1 MEKLKDFISNKKVII
16 SVITLLLLSL
26 VSFIAIS
33 NITTS
38 KGEIT
43 VDTKVEEKLVSSEE
57 QRVEEYILVDI
68 KGEVQNPGVYK
79 LPVNSRVIDA
89 IKASGG
95 LTKKAVTTYIN
106 LSKTLKD
113 ENVIIIN
120 NKSELKK
127 IEEKKNIEE
136 IKINDNSSVSV
147 KTSDVI
153 TNDVDKVKEETK
165 ADNVTKTT
173 EETNIPTNEGS
184 SEPKE
189 KTTSVNI
196 NKSSIE
202 ELTTISGI
210 GESKAKAII
219 EYRTANGPFKSIEE
233 IKNVSGIGDK
243 LYDKI
248 KAYITVW

>member
-16 SVITLLLLSL
+16 SVSALLLISL
-26 VSFIAIS
+26 VSFAFICNIS
-33 NITTS
+33 TS
-38 KGEIT
+38 KEETI
-43 VDTKVEEKLVSSEE
+43 VDTKVEEKQVSSED
-57 QRVEEYILVDI
+57 VSTEEYILVDI

-79 LPVNSRVIDA
+79 LPINSRVMDA
-89 IKASGG
+89 IEISGG

-153 TNDVDKVKEETK
+153 TNDVDKIKEETK
-165 ADNVTKTT
+165 TDNTTKEA
-173 EETNIPTNEGS
+173 EETNSTPNVSS
-184 SEPKE
+184 SEKKE
-189 KTTSVNI
+189 ETTSVNI
-196 NKSSIE
+196 NEATIE

-210 GESKAKAII
+210 GESKAKSII
-219 EYRTANGPFKSIEE
+219 EYRTTNGPFKSIEE

-248 KAYITVW
+248 KTNITV

>member
-1 MEKLKDFISNKKVII
+1 MENLKVFILNKKVII
-16 SVITLLLLSL
+16 SVIALLLFSL
-26 VSFIAIS
+26 ISFIVIS

-38 KGEIT
+38 KGKIT

-57 QRVEEYILVDI
+57 QKAQEYILVDI
-68 KGEVQNPGVYK
+68 KGEVKTPGVYK

-89 IKASGG
+89 IEASGG

-120 NKSELKK
+120 SKSELKK

-153 TNDVDKVKEETK
+153 TNDVDKVKEETTTES
-165 ADNVTKTT
+165 VTKTP
-173 EETNIPTNEGS
+173 EEGS
-184 SEPKE
+184 SPANEISSEQKKE
-189 KTTSVNI
+189 TTSVNI
-196 NKSSIE
+196 NESSIE

-219 EYRTANGPFKSIEE
+219 EYRTANGPFKSVEE

-248 KAYITVW
+248 KAYITI

>member
-1 MEKLKDFISNKKVII
+1 MENLKVFILNKKVII
-16 SVITLLLLSL
+16 SVIALLLLSL
-26 VSFIAIS
+26 ISFIVIS

-38 KGEIT
+38 KGKIT

-57 QRVEEYILVDI
+57 QKVQEYILVDI
-68 KGEVQNPGVYK
+68 KGEVQTPGVYK
-79 LPVNSRVIDA
+79 LPVHSRVIDA
-89 IKASGG
+89 IEASGG

-120 NKSELKK
+120 KKSELKK

-136 IKINDNSSVSV
+136 IKINNNSSVSV

-153 TNDVDKVKEETK
+153 TNDVDKVKEETTTES
-165 ADNVTKTT
+165 VTKTP
-173 EETNIPTNEGS
+173 EEGS
-184 SEPKE
+184 SSANEISSEQKKE
-189 KTTSVNI
+189 TTSVNI
-196 NKSSIE
+196 NESSIE

-219 EYRTANGPFKSIEE
+219 EYRTANGPFKSVED

-248 KAYITVW
+248 KAYITI

>member
-16 SVITLLLLSL
+16 SVIALLLLGL
-26 VSFIAIS
+26 VSFVAIS

-38 KGEIT
+38 KGKIT
-43 VDTKVEEKLVSSEE
+43 VDTKVEEKLTSSEE
-57 QRVEEYILVDI
+57 QKVEEYILVDI
-68 KGEVQNPGVYK
+68 KGEVKTPGVYK
-79 LPVNSRVIDA
+79 LPTNSRVIDA
-89 IKASGG
+89 IEASGG

-120 NKSELKK
+120 KKSELKK

-136 IKINDNSSVSV
+136 IRINDNSSVSV
-147 KTSDVI
+147 KTTDVI
-153 TNDVDKVKEETK
+153 TNDVDKVKEETTTES
-165 ADNVTKTT
+165 VTKAP
-173 EETNIPTNEGS
+173 EEGASSANENS
-184 SEPKE
+184 SETKKE
-189 KTTSVNI
+189 TTSVNI
-196 NKSSIE
+196 NESSIE

-219 EYRTANGPFKSIEE
+219 EYRTANGPFKSIED

-248 KAYITVW
+248 KTYITIR

>member
-16 SVITLLLLSL
+16 SVIALLLLSL
-26 VSFIAIS
+26 VSFVAIS
-33 NITTS
+33 NIITS
-38 KGEIT
+38 KGQIT
-43 VDTKVEEKLVSSEE
+43 VDTKVEEKLTSSEE
-57 QRVEEYILVDI
+57 QKVQEYILVDI
-68 KGEVQNPGVYK
+68 KGEVKTPGVYK
-79 LPVNSRVIDA
+79 LPANSRVIDA
-89 IKASGG
+89 IEASGG

-120 NKSELKK
+120 KKSELKK

-147 KTSDVI
+147 KTTDVI
-153 TNDVDKVKEETK
+153 TNDVDKVKEETTPES
-165 ADNVTKTT
+165 VTKTP
-173 EETNIPTNEGS
+173 EEGASSANENS
-184 SEPKE
+184 SETKKE
-189 KTTSVNI
+189 TTSVNI
-196 NKSSIE
+196 NESSIE

-219 EYRTANGPFKSIEE
+219 EYRTANGPFKSIED

-248 KAYITVW
+248 KTYITIR

>member
-1 MEKLKDFISNKKVII
+1 MEKLKVFISNKKVII
-16 SVITLLLLSL
+16 SVIALLLLSL
-26 VSFIAIS
+26 ISFIVIS

-38 KGEIT
+38 KGKIT

-57 QRVEEYILVDI
+57 QKAQEYILVDI
-68 KGEVQNPGVYK
+68 KGEVQTPGVYK

-89 IKASGG
+89 IEASGG

-120 NKSELKK
+120 KKSELKK

-136 IKINDNSSVSV
+136 IKINNNSSVSV

-153 TNDVDKVKEETK
+153 TNDVDKVKEEPT
-165 ADNVTKTT
+165 AETITKTP
-173 EETNIPTNEGS
+173 EEADSPANES
-184 SEPKE
+184 SRKE
-189 KTTSVNI
+189 TTSVNI
-196 NKSSIE
+196 NESSIE

-219 EYRTANGPFKSIEE
+219 EYRTTNSPFKSIEE

-248 KAYITVW
+248 KAYITI

>member
-1 MEKLKDFISNKKVII
+1 MENLKVFISNKKVII
-16 SVITLLLLSL
+16 SVIALLLLSL
-26 VSFIAIS
+26 VSFIVIS

-38 KGEIT
+38 KGKIR

-57 QRVEEYILVDI
+57 QKVQEYILVDI
-68 KGEVQNPGVYK
+68 KGEVKTPGVYK

-89 IKASGG
+89 IEASGG

-120 NKSELKK
+120 KKSELKK

-136 IKINDNSSVSV
+136 IKINNNSSVSV

-153 TNDVDKVKEETK
+153 TNDVDKVKEETTTES
-165 ADNVTKTT
+165 VTKTP
-173 EETNIPTNEGS
+173 EEGS
-184 SEPKE
+184 SPANEISSEQKKE
-189 KTTSVNI
+189 TTSVNI
-196 NKSSIE
+196 NESSIE

-219 EYRTANGPFKSIEE
+219 EYRTANGPFKSVEE

-248 KAYITVW
+248 KAYITIW

>member
-1 MEKLKDFISNKKVII
+1 MEKLKVFISNKKVII
-16 SVITLLLLSL
+16 SVIALLLLSL
-26 VSFIAIS
+26 VSFIVIS

-38 KGEIT
+38 KGKIT

-57 QRVEEYILVDI
+57 QKVQEYILVDI
-68 KGEVQNPGVYK
+68 KGEVKTTGVYK

-89 IKASGG
+89 IEASGG

-120 NKSELKK
+120 KKSELKK

-153 TNDVDKVKEETK
+153 TNDVDKVKEEP
-165 ADNVTKTT
+165 TT
-173 EETNIPTNEGS
+173 ETITKPHEEAASPANES
-184 SEPKE
+184 SRKLKKE
-189 KTTSVNI
+189 TTSVNI
-196 NKSSIE
+196 NESSIE

-219 EYRTANGPFKSIEE
+219 EYRTTNGPFKSIEE

-248 KAYITVW
+248 KAYITIW

>member
-1 MEKLKDFISNKKVII
+1 MENLKVFILNKKVII
-16 SVITLLLLSL
+16 SVIALLLFSL
-26 VSFIAIS
+26 ISFIVIS

-38 KGEIT
+38 KGKIT

-57 QRVEEYILVDI
+57 QKAQEYILVDI
-68 KGEVQNPGVYK
+68 KGEVKTPGVYK

-89 IKASGG
+89 IEASGG

-120 NKSELKK
+120 SKSELKK

-153 TNDVDKVKEETK
+153 TNDVDKVKEETTTES
-165 ADNVTKTT
+165 VTKTP
-173 EETNIPTNEGS
+173 EEGS
-184 SEPKE
+184 SPANEISSEQKKE
-189 KTTSVNI
+189 TTSVNI
-196 NKSSIE
+196 NESSIE

-219 EYRTANGPFKSIEE
+219 EYRTANGPFKSVEE

-248 KAYITVW
+248 KAYITIW

>member
-1 MEKLKDFISNKKVII
+1 MEKLKVFISNKKVII
-16 SVITLLLLSL
+16 SVIALLLLSL
-26 VSFIAIS
+26 VSFIVIS

-38 KGEIT
+38 KGKIT

-57 QRVEEYILVDI
+57 QKAQEYILVDI
-68 KGEVQNPGVYK
+68 KGEVQTPGVYK

-89 IKASGG
+89 IEASGG

-120 NKSELKK
+120 KKSELKK

-136 IKINDNSSVSV
+136 IKINNNSSVSV

-153 TNDVDKVKEETK
+153 TNDVDKVKEEPT
-165 ADNVTKTT
+165 AETITKTP
-173 EETNIPTNEGS
+173 EEADSPANES
-184 SEPKE
+184 SRKE
-189 KTTSVNI
+189 TTSVNI
-196 NKSSIE
+196 NESSIE

-219 EYRTANGPFKSIEE
+219 EYRTTNGPFKSIEE

-248 KAYITVW
+248 KAYITIW

>member
-1 MEKLKDFISNKKVII
+1 MEKLKVFILNKKVII
-16 SVITLLLLSL
+16 SVIALLLLSL
-26 VSFIAIS
+26 ISFIVIS

-38 KGEIT
+38 KGKIT

-57 QRVEEYILVDI
+57 QKVQEYILVDI
-68 KGEVQNPGVYK
+68 KGEVKTPGVYK

-89 IKASGG
+89 IEASGG

-120 NKSELKK
+120 KKSELKK

-136 IKINDNSSVSV
+136 IKINNNSSVSV

-153 TNDVDKVKEETK
+153 TNDVDKVKEETTTES
-165 ADNVTKTT
+165 VTKTP
-173 EETNIPTNEGS
+173 EEGS
-184 SEPKE
+184 SPANEISSEQKKE
-189 KTTSVNI
+189 TISVNI
-196 NKSSIE
+196 NESSIE

-219 EYRTANGPFKSIEE
+219 EYRTANGPFKSVEE

-248 KAYITVW
+248 KAYITI

>member
-1 MEKLKDFISNKKVII
+1 MEKLKVFISNKKVII
-16 SVITLLLLSL
+16 SVIALLLLSL
-26 VSFIAIS
+26 VSFIVIS

-38 KGEIT
+38 KGKIT

-57 QRVEEYILVDI
+57 QKAQEYILVDI
-68 KGEVQNPGVYK
+68 KGEVKTPGVYK

-89 IKASGG
+89 IEASGG

-120 NKSELKK
+120 SKSELKK

-136 IKINDNSSVSV
+136 IKINNNSSVSV

-153 TNDVDKVKEETK
+153 TNDVDKVKEETTTES
-165 ADNVTKTT
+165 VTKTP
-173 EETNIPTNEGS
+173 EEGS
-184 SEPKE
+184 SPANEISSEQKKE
-189 KTTSVNI
+189 TTSVNI
-196 NKSSIE
+196 NESSIE

-219 EYRTANGPFKSIEE
+219 EYRTANGPFKSVEE

-248 KAYITVW
+248 KAYITIW

>member
-1 MEKLKDFISNKKVII
+1 MEKLKVFISNKKVII
-16 SVITLLLLSL
+16 SVIALLLFSL
-26 VSFIAIS
+26 VSFIVIS

-38 KGEIT
+38 KGKIT

-57 QRVEEYILVDI
+57 QKVQEYILVDI
-68 KGEVQNPGVYK
+68 KGEVKTPGVYK

-89 IKASGG
+89 IEASGG

-120 NKSELKK
+120 KKSELKK

-136 IKINDNSSVSV
+136 IKINNNSSVSV

-153 TNDVDKVKEETK
+153 TNDVDKVKEEPT
-165 ADNVTKTT
+165 AETITKTP
-173 EETNIPTNEGS
+173 EEALSPANES
-184 SEPKE
+184 SRKLKKE
-189 KTTSVNI
+189 TTSVNI
-196 NKSSIE
+196 NESSIE

-219 EYRTANGPFKSIEE
+219 EYRTTNGPFKSVEE

-248 KAYITVW
+248 KAYITI

>member
-1 MEKLKDFISNKKVII
+1 MENLKVFISNKKVII
-16 SVITLLLLSL
+16 SVIALLLFSL
-26 VSFIAIS
+26 ISFIVIS

-38 KGEIT
+38 KEKIT

-57 QRVEEYILVDI
+57 QKVEEYILVDI
-68 KGEVQNPGVYK
+68 KGEVKTPGVYK

-89 IKASGG
+89 IEASGG

-120 NKSELKK
+120 KKSELKK

-136 IKINDNSSVSV
+136 IRINDNSSVSV
-147 KTSDVI
+147 KTTDVI
-153 TNDVDKVKEETK
+153 TNDVDKVKEETTTES
-165 ADNVTKTT
+165 VTKAP
-173 EETNIPTNEGS
+173 EEGASTANENS
-184 SEPKE
+184 SETKKE
-189 KTTSVNI
+189 TTSVNI
-196 NKSSIE
+196 NESSIE

-219 EYRTANGPFKSIEE
+219 EYRTTNGPFKSVEE

-248 KAYITVW
+248 KAYITI

>member
-1 MEKLKDFISNKKVII
+1 MEKLKVFILNKKVII
-16 SVITLLLLSL
+16 SVIALLLLSL
-26 VSFIAIS
+26 ISFIVIS

-38 KGEIT
+38 KGKIT

-57 QRVEEYILVDI
+57 QKSQEYILVDI
-68 KGEVQNPGVYK
+68 KGEVQTPGVYK

-89 IKASGG
+89 IEASGG

-120 NKSELKK
+120 KKSELKK

-147 KTSDVI
+147 KTTDVI
-153 TNDVDKVKEETK
+153 TNDVDKVKEETTTES
-165 ADNVTKTT
+165 VTKTP
-173 EETNIPTNEGS
+173 EEGASPANEIS
-184 SEPKE
+184 SEQKKE
-189 KTTSVNI
+189 TTSVNI
-196 NKSSIE
+196 NESSIE

-219 EYRTANGPFKSIEE
+219 EYRTTNGPFKSIEE

-248 KAYITVW
+248 KAYITIW

>member
-1 MEKLKDFISNKKVII
+1 MENLKVFISNKKVII
-16 SVITLLLLSL
+16 SVIALLLFSL
-26 VSFIAIS
+26 ISFIVIS

-38 KGEIT
+38 KEKIT

-57 QRVEEYILVDI
+57 QKVEEYILVDI
-68 KGEVQNPGVYK
+68 KGEVKTPGVYK

-89 IKASGG
+89 IEASGG

-120 NKSELKK
+120 KKSELKK

-136 IKINDNSSVSV
+136 IKINNNSSVSV
-147 KTSDVI
+147 KTSEVI
-153 TNDVDKVKEETK
+153 TNDVDKVKEEK
-165 ADNVTKTT
+165 ATGTITKTP
-173 EETNIPTNEGS
+173 EEGASPANENS
-184 SEPKE
+184 RKLKKE
-189 KTTSVNI
+189 TTSVNI
-196 NKSSIE
+196 NESSIE

-219 EYRTANGPFKSIEE
+219 EYRTTNGPFKSIEE

-248 KAYITVW
+248 KAYITIW

>member
-16 SVITLLLLSL
+16 SVIALLLLSL
-26 VSFIAIS
+26 VSFVAIS

-38 KGEIT
+38 KGQIT
-43 VDTKVEEKLVSSEE
+43 VDTKVEEKLTSSEE
-57 QRVEEYILVDI
+57 QKVEEYILVDI
-68 KGEVQNPGVYK
+68 KGEVKTPGVYK

-120 NKSELKK
+120 KKSELKK

-147 KTSDVI
+147 KTTDVI
-153 TNDVDKVKEETK
+153 TNDVDKVKEEPTTET
-165 ADNVTKTT
+165 VTKTP
-173 EETNIPTNEGS
+173 EEGTSSANEIS
-184 SEPKE
+184 SEQKKE
-189 KTTSVNI
+189 TTSVNI
-196 NKSSIE
+196 NESSIE

-219 EYRTANGPFKSIEE
+219 EYRTANGPFKSVED

-248 KAYITVW
+248 KTYITIR

>member
-1 MEKLKDFISNKKVII
+1 MENLKVFILNKKVII
-16 SVITLLLLSL
+16 SVTALLLLSL
-26 VSFIAIS
+26 ISFIVIS

-38 KGEIT
+38 KGKIT

-57 QRVEEYILVDI
+57 QKAQEYILVDI
-68 KGEVQNPGVYK
+68 KGEVKTPGVYK

-89 IKASGG
+89 IEASGG

-120 NKSELKK
+120 KKSELKK

-153 TNDVDKVKEETK
+153 TNDVDKVKEEITTES
-165 ADNVTKTT
+165 VTKTP
-173 EETNIPTNEGS
+173 EEGS
-184 SEPKE
+184 SSANEISSEQKKE
-189 KTTSVNI
+189 TTSVNI
-196 NKSSIE
+196 NESSIE

-219 EYRTANGPFKSIEE
+219 EYRTTNGPFKSVEE

-248 KAYITVW
+248 KAYITI

>member
-1 MEKLKDFISNKKVII
+1 MEKLKVFISNKKVII
-16 SVITLLLLSL
+16 SVIALLLLSL
-26 VSFIAIS
+26 VSFIVIS
-33 NITTS
+33 NITAS
-38 KGEIT
+38 KGKIT

-57 QRVEEYILVDI
+57 QKVQEYILVDI
-68 KGEVQNPGVYK
+68 KGEVQTPGVYK

-89 IKASGG
+89 IETSGG

-120 NKSELKK
+120 SKSELKK

-153 TNDVDKVKEETK
+153 TNDVDKVKEETT
-165 ADNVTKTT
+165 AKTVPKT
-173 EETNIPTNEGS
+173 PEEAASPANES
-184 SEPKE
+184 SRKLKKE
-189 KTTSVNI
+189 TTSVNI
-196 NKSSIE
+196 NESSIE

-219 EYRTANGPFKSIEE
+219 EYRTTNGPFKSIEE

-248 KAYITVW
+248 KAYITIW

>member
-16 SVITLLLLSL
+16 SVIALLLLSL
-26 VSFIAIS
+26 VSFVAIS

-38 KGEIT
+38 KGKIT
-43 VDTKVEEKLVSSEE
+43 VDTKVEEKLTSSEE
-57 QRVEEYILVDI
+57 QKVEEYILVDI
-68 KGEVQNPGVYK
+68 KGEVKTPGVYK

-89 IKASGG
+89 IEASGG

-120 NKSELKK
+120 KKSELKK

-147 KTSDVI
+147 KTTDVI
-153 TNDVDKVKEETK
+153 TNDVDKVKEETTTET
-165 ADNVTKTT
+165 VTKTP
-173 EETNIPTNEGS
+173 EEGASSANENS
-184 SEPKE
+184 SETKKE
-189 KTTSVNI
+189 TTSVNI
-196 NKSSIE
+196 NESSIE

-219 EYRTANGPFKSIEE
+219 EYRTANGPFKSIED

-248 KAYITVW
+248 KTYITIR

>member
-1 MEKLKDFISNKKVII
+1 MEKLKVFISNKKVII
-16 SVITLLLLSL
+16 SVIALLLFSL
-26 VSFIAIS
+26 VSFIVIS

-38 KGEIT
+38 KGKIT

-57 QRVEEYILVDI
+57 QKAQEYILVDI
-68 KGEVQNPGVYK
+68 KGEVQTPGVYK

-89 IKASGG
+89 IEASGG

-120 NKSELKK
+120 KKSELKK

-136 IKINDNSSVSV
+136 IKINNNSSVSV

-153 TNDVDKVKEETK
+153 TNDVDKVKEEPT
-165 ADNVTKTT
+165 AETITKTP
-173 EETNIPTNEGS
+173 EEADSPANES
-184 SEPKE
+184 SRKE
-189 KTTSVNI
+189 TTSVNI
-196 NKSSIE
+196 NESSIE

-219 EYRTANGPFKSIEE
+219 EYRTTNGPFKSIEE

-248 KAYITVW
+248 KAYITI

>member
-1 MEKLKDFISNKKVII
+1 M
-16 SVITLLLLSL
+16 LLSL

-38 KGEIT
+38 KGQIT

-68 KGEVQNPGVYK
+68 KGEIQNPGVYK
-79 LPVNSRVIDA
+79 LPINSRVIDA
-89 IKASGG
+89 IEASGG

-127 IEEKKNIEE
+127 IEEKKNVEE

-153 TNDVDKVKEETK
+153 TNDVDKVKEETNT
-165 ADNVTKTT
+165 DNVTKTT
-173 EETNIPTNEGS
+173 EETNTPTNES
-184 SEPKE
+184 SSKPIE

-196 NKSSIE
+196 NESSIE

-243 LYDKI
+243 LYDEI
-248 KAYITVW
+248 KAYITIW

>member
-16 SVITLLLLSL
+16 SVIALVLLSL
-26 VSFIAIS
+26 VSFVAIS
-33 NITTS
+33 NFTTS
-38 KGEIT
+38 KGKIT
-43 VDTKVEEKLVSSEE
+43 VDTKVEEKLTSSEE
-57 QRVEEYILVDI
+57 QKVEEYILVDI
-68 KGEVQNPGVYK
+68 KGEVKTPGVYK
-79 LPVNSRVIDA
+79 LPANSRVIDA
-89 IKASGG
+89 IEASGG

-120 NKSELKK
+120 KKSELKK

-147 KTSDVI
+147 KTTDVI
-153 TNDVDKVKEETK
+153 TNDVDKVKEEPTTETVTK
-165 ADNVTKTT
+165 APEKGASSA
-173 EETNIPTNEGS
+173 NENS
-184 SEPKE
+184 SETKKE
-189 KTTSVNI
+189 TTSVNI
-196 NKSSIE
+196 NESSIE

-219 EYRTANGPFKSIEE
+219 EYRTANGPFKSVED

-248 KAYITVW
+248 KTYITIR

>member
-16 SVITLLLLSL
+16 SVSALLLISL
-26 VSFIAIS
+26 VSFAFICNIS
-33 NITTS
+33 TS

-43 VDTKVEEKLVSSEE
+43 VDTKVEEKLTSSEE
-57 QRVEEYILVDI
+57 QRVEEYILVDV
-68 KGEVQNPGVYK
+68 KGEVQTPGVYK
-79 LPVNSRVIDA
+79 LPINSRVIDA
-89 IKASGG
+89 IEASGG

-120 NKSELKK
+120 NKNELKK

-173 EETNIPTNEGS
+173 EETSTPTNESS
-184 SEPKE
+184 SELKE

-196 NKSSIE
+196 NESSIE

-248 KAYITVW
+248 KAYITI

>member
-26 VSFIAIS
+26 VSFVAIS

-38 KGEIT
+38 KGKIT
-43 VDTKVEEKLVSSEE
+43 VDTKVEEKLTSSEE
-57 QRVEEYILVDI
+57 QKVEEYILVDI
-68 KGEVQNPGVYK
+68 KGEVKTPGVYK
-79 LPVNSRVIDA
+79 LPANSRVIDA

-120 NKSELKK
+120 KKSELKK

-147 KTSDVI
+147 KTTDVI
-153 TNDVDKVKEETK
+153 TNDVDKVKEEPTTETVTK
-165 ADNVTKTT
+165 AP
-173 EETNIPTNEGS
+173 EEAASPANEIS
-184 SEPKE
+184 SETKKE
-189 KTTSVNI
+189 TTSVNI
-196 NKSSIE
+196 NESSIE

-219 EYRTANGPFKSIEE
+219 EYRTANGPFKSVED

-248 KAYITVW
+248 KTYITIR

>member
-1 MEKLKDFISNKKVII
+1 MEKLKVFISNKKVII
-16 SVITLLLLSL
+16 SVIALLLLSL
-26 VSFIAIS
+26 ISFIVIS

-38 KGEIT
+38 KGKIT

-57 QRVEEYILVDI
+57 QKAQEYILVDI
-68 KGEVQNPGVYK
+68 KGEVQTPGVYK

-89 IKASGG
+89 IEASGG

-120 NKSELKK
+120 KKSELKK

-136 IKINDNSSVSV
+136 IKINNNSSISV

-153 TNDVDKVKEETK
+153 TNDVDKVKEEPT
-165 ADNVTKTT
+165 AETITKTP
-173 EETNIPTNEGS
+173 EEADSPANES
-184 SEPKE
+184 SRKE
-189 KTTSVNI
+189 TTSVNI
-196 NKSSIE
+196 NESSIE

-219 EYRTANGPFKSIEE
+219 EYRTTNGPFKSIEE

-248 KAYITVW
+248 KAYITI

>member
-1 MEKLKDFISNKKVII
+1 MEKLKVFISNKKVII
-16 SVITLLLLSL
+16 SVIALLLLSL
-26 VSFIAIS
+26 ISFIVIS

-38 KGEIT
+38 KGKIT

-57 QRVEEYILVDI
+57 QKAQEYILVDI
-68 KGEVQNPGVYK
+68 KGEVQTPGVYK

-89 IKASGG
+89 IEASGG

-120 NKSELKK
+120 KKSELKK

-153 TNDVDKVKEETK
+153 TNDVDKVKEEPT
-165 ADNVTKTT
+165 AETITKTP
-173 EETNIPTNEGS
+173 EEADSPANES
-184 SEPKE
+184 SRKE
-189 KTTSVNI
+189 TTSVNI
-196 NKSSIE
+196 NESSIE

-219 EYRTANGPFKSIEE
+219 EYRTTNGPFKSIEE

-248 KAYITVW
+248 KAYITIW

>member
-1 MEKLKDFISNKKVII
+1 MEKLKVFISNKKVII
-16 SVITLLLLSL
+16 SVIALLLLSL
-26 VSFIAIS
+26 VSFIVIS

-38 KGEIT
+38 KGKIT

-57 QRVEEYILVDI
+57 QKVQEYILVDI
-68 KGEVQNPGVYK
+68 KGEVKTPGVYK

-89 IKASGG
+89 IEASGG

-120 NKSELKK
+120 KKSELKK

-153 TNDVDKVKEETK
+153 TNDVDKVKEEP
-165 ADNVTKTT
+165 TT
-173 EETNIPTNEGS
+173 ETITKPHEEAASPANES
-184 SEPKE
+184 SRKLKKE
-189 KTTSVNI
+189 TTSVNI
-196 NKSSIE
+196 NESSIE

-219 EYRTANGPFKSIEE
+219 EYRTTNGPFKSIEE

-248 KAYITVW
+248 KAYITIW

>member
-1 MEKLKDFISNKKVII
+1 MENLKVFISNKKVII
-16 SVITLLLLSL
+16 SVIALLLLSL
-26 VSFIAIS
+26 ISFIVIS

-38 KGEIT
+38 KGKIT

-57 QRVEEYILVDI
+57 QKVQEYILVDI
-68 KGEVQNPGVYK
+68 KGEVKTPGVYK

-89 IKASGG
+89 IEASGG

-120 NKSELKK
+120 KKSELKK

-136 IKINDNSSVSV
+136 IKINNNSSVSV

-153 TNDVDKVKEETK
+153 TNDVDKVKEETTTES
-165 ADNVTKTT
+165 VTKTP
-173 EETNIPTNEGS
+173 EEGS
-184 SEPKE
+184 SPANEISSEQKKE
-189 KTTSVNI
+189 TTSVNI
-196 NKSSIE
+196 NESSIE

-219 EYRTANGPFKSIEE
+219 EYRTANGPFKSVEE

-248 KAYITVW
+248 KAYITIW